1 VPDID
6 ESRFEILEE
15 IGVGG
20 MGSVYRAVQRSV
32 GRYVAVK
39 MLLPEHASNAS
50 GLARFVREAN
60 VIARLTHP
68 NIVQLI
74 DFGRDTQGNL
84 LLVMELLEGEP
95 LRTLLRREGRLP
107 PERAVVIAAQC
118 LQALRTAHAAGV
130 IHRDLKP
137 ENIFVHHTDDGDH
150 VKVLDFGV
158 AKLTEAD
165 AGDPNHTAQGSLVG
179 TLRYMAPEQ
188 VAGEAPDQRIDVY
201 AMGVTLYEMLSGAL
215 PYDGRDRF
223 VLLRQIIAE
232 APIPLQARA
241 PDVPTPLADVVM
253 RAIAK
258 QPSERFANVEEFRRA
273 LLPLLG
279 GEMSRWMVSESSGRF
294 GASGSGVVPAGA
306 MTSTGRLTPEA
317 STPIANSEVLRT
329 AMNVATQSSPG
340 QRPASRSPLLVVAL
354 VLAVLAVG
362 LGRRGRAA
370 ITPDRARNASRS
382 GARAHRGGARP
393 SWSRRASAPRCGPAR
408 MVVVQSTPAGARVTE
423 ASGVELCAATPCA
436 VSVPLGGTRPVVLTL
451 GETRLPVVLDGN
463 SASAAV
469 DLAPMAAP
477 PAAAASPA
485 TPRSS
490 SGGPAAPG
498 STAPAA
504 SPAGSCRCSCRTER
518 SLSAARPRPASPRRR
533 ARPSGRARREAARR
547 PRRRSPARR
556 RPATPSPPR
565 RTSPPASRAARS
577 PTGRARARRRAARP
591 PPPSPARRR
600 GRPRGRR
607 GSPPPRCP
615 RASAPANLP
624 RRLRRATPRPGRS
637 PARRAR
643 GRSRAGRAPVG

>member
-1 VPDID
+1 MNNSFSADLSRSMRSDAGVPDID

-32 GRYVAVK
+32 GRFVAVK

-95 LRTLLRREGRLP
+95 LRTLLRREGRLA

-137 ENIFVHHTDDGDH
+137 ENIFVHRTDDGDH

-158 AKLTEAD
+158 AKLTEAE
-165 AGDPNHTAQGSLVG
+165 AGDPNHTAQGSMVG

-188 VAGEAPDQRIDVY
+188 VAGDAPDQRIDVY

-232 APIPLQARA
+232 PPIPLLARA
-241 PDVPTPLADVVM
+241 PDVPAALADVVM

-258 QPSERFANVEEFRRA
+258 LPSERFANVEEFRRA
-273 LLPLLG
+273 LLPLG
-279 GEMSRWMVSESSGRF
+279 GEMSRWMVSSDGSGRF

-306 MTSTGRLTPEA
+306 MTSTGRVSPDPT
-317 STPIANSEVLRT
+317 STPIAHSEVLRA
-329 AMNVATQSSPG
+329 AMHSATNSSPG
-340 QRPASRSPLLVVAL
+340 FPTAPAPRRSPLVAVLVALGLIALGLGAAVLLRAPAAPIVPAAAAPPSTSPTTVLAPVVAP
-354 VLAVLAVG
+354 AP
-362 LGRRGRAA
+362 AA
-370 ITPDRARNASRS
+370 A
-382 GARAHRGGARP
+382 
-393 SWSRRASAPRCGPAR
+393 AR
-408 MVVVQSTPAGARVTE
+408 MVVVQTTPAGARITE

-436 VSVPLGGTRPVVLTL
+436 VSVPVGGTRPVVLTL
-451 GETRLPVVLDGN
+451 GATRLPVVLDGN
-463 SASAAV
+463 SASASV
-469 DLAPMAAP
+469 DLAPVAAPTP
-477 PAAAASPA
+477 PAAAPA
-485 TPRSS
+485 NS
-490 SGGPAAPG
+490 
-498 STAPAA
+498 
-504 SPAGSCRCSCRTER
+504 
-518 SLSAARPRPASPRRR
+518 
-533 ARPSGRARREAARR
+533 RPSNGGGRTHV
-547 PRRRSPARR
+547 R
-556 RPATPSPPR
+556 RPAPEP
-565 RTSPPASRAARS
+565 
-577 PTGRARARRRAARP
+577 G
-591 PPPSPARRR
+591 
-600 GRPRGRR
+600 GD
-607 GSPPPRCP
+607 
-615 RASAPANLP
+615 LP
-624 RRLRRATPRPGRS
+624 MFLPH
-637 PARRAR
+637 
-643 GRSRAGRAPVG
+643 

>member
-1 VPDID
+1 MNNSFSADLSRSMRSDAGVPDID

-107 PERAVVIAAQC
+107 PDRAAVIAAQC

-137 ENIFVHHTDDGDH
+137 ENIFVHRTDDGDH

-158 AKLTEAD
+158 AKLTEAE
-165 AGDPNHTAQGSLVG
+165 AGDPNHTAQGSMVG

-232 APIPLQARA
+232 PPAPLLARA
-241 PDVPTPLADVVM
+241 PDVPAPLAEIVM

-258 QPSERFANVEEFRRA
+258 QPSDRFANVEEFRRA

-279 GEMSRWMVSESSGRF
+279 GEMSRWMVSSESSGRF
-294 GASGSGVVPAGA
+294 GASASGVVPAGSA
-306 MTSTGRLTPEA
+306 TSTGR
-317 STPIANSEVLRT
+317 IAGDPSATAIAHSEVLRA
-329 AMNVATQSSPG
+329 AMQQATQSSPG
-340 QRPASRSPLLVVAL
+340 
-354 VLAVLAVG
+354 VLAP
-362 LGRRGRAA
+362 
-370 ITPDRARNASRS
+370 TP
-382 GARAHRGGARP
+382 
-393 SWSRRASAPRCGPAR
+393 RRAP
-408 MVVVQSTPAGARVTE
+408 
-423 ASGVELCAATPCA
+423 
-436 VSVPLGGTRPVVLTL
+436 
-451 GETRLPVVLDGN
+451 
-463 SASAAV
+463 
-469 DLAPMAAP
+469 
-477 PAAAASPA
+477 
-485 TPRSS
+485 
-490 SGGPAAPG
+490 
-498 STAPAA
+498 
-504 SPAGSCRCSCRTER
+504 
-518 SLSAARPRPASPRRR
+518 
-533 ARPSGRARREAARR
+533 
-547 PRRRSPARR
+547 
-556 RPATPSPPR
+556 
-565 RTSPPASRAARS
+565 
-577 PTGRARARRRAARP
+577 
-591 PPPSPARRR
+591 
-600 GRPRGRR
+600 
-607 GSPPPRCP
+607 
-615 RASAPANLP
+615 
-624 RRLRRATPRPGRS
+624 
-637 PARRAR
+637 
-643 GRSRAGRAPVG
+643 

>member
-1 VPDID
+1 MSKSFSADLSRSLRSDAGVPDID

-95 LRTLLRREGRLP
+95 LRTLLRREGRLA

-158 AKLTEAD
+158 AKLTEAE

-258 QPSERFANVEEFRRA
+258 QPSERFANVEDFRRA

-294 GASGSGVVPAGA
+294 SASGSGVVPAGA

-317 STPIANSEVLRT
+317 STPIANSEVLRA

-340 QRPASRSPLLVVAL
+340 QRPAGRSPLLLVAL
-354 VLAVLAVG
+354 VLAALTVG
-362 LGRRGRAA
+362 LVAA
-370 ITPDRARNASRS
+370 VALRSRPTEP
-382 GARAHRGGARP
+382 A
-393 SWSRRASAPRCGPAR
+393 APPAPAPAPAVAAPPVVVPAAPPPPAAAAR

-469 DLAPMAAP
+469 DLAPVAAP
-477 PAAAASPA
+477 PPAANPPA

-490 SGGPAAPG
+490 SG
-498 STAPAA
+498 S
-504 SPAGSCRCSCRTER
+504 
-518 SLSAARPRPASPRRR
+518 
-533 ARPSGRARREAARR
+533 
-547 PRRRSPARR
+547 
-556 RPATPSPPR
+556 
-565 RTSPPASRAARS
+565 
-577 PTGRARARRRAARP
+577 
-591 PPPSPARRR
+591 
-600 GRPRGRR
+600 GRPRGHRPSSEP
-607 GSPPPRCP
+607 GGE
-615 RASAPANLP
+615 LP
-624 RRLRRATPRPGRS
+624 MFLPH
-637 PARRAR
+637 
-643 GRSRAGRAPVG
+643 

>member
-1 VPDID
+1 MNNSYSADLSRSLRSDAGVPDID

-107 PERAVVIAAQC
+107 PERAAVIAAQC
-118 LQALRTAHAAGV
+118 LQALRAAHAAGV

-158 AKLTEAD
+158 AKITEAE
-165 AGDPNHTAQGSLVG
+165 AGDPNHTAQGSMVG

-223 VLLRQIIAE
+223 VLLRRIIAE
-232 APIPLQARA
+232 PPIPLLARA
-241 PDVPTPLADVVM
+241 PDVPAALAEVVM

-258 QPSERFANVEEFRRA
+258 VPSERFANVEEFRRA
-273 LLPLLG
+273 LVPMLG
-279 GEMSRWMVSESSGRF
+279 GERSRWMASSESSGRF

-306 MTSTGRLTPEA
+306 MTSTGRLTPDAA
-317 STPIANSEVLRT
+317 STPIAHSEVLRA
-329 AMNVATQSSPG
+329 AMQTATQSSPG
-340 QRPASRSPLLVVAL
+340 LRPSGRSPVLIVLL
-354 VLAVLAVG
+354 VLALLAVG
-362 LGRRGRAA
+362 LVAAAVLRAQQPPPA
-370 ITPDRARNASRS
+370 AP
-382 GARAHRGGARP
+382 
-393 SWSRRASAPRCGPAR
+393 SAPALAPAMVAPAPPPAPAAPPVAPPAAASR
-408 MVVVQSTPAGARVTE
+408 MVVVQSTPPGARVTE
-423 ASGVELCAATPCA
+423 ASGAELCAATPCA

-451 GETRLPVVLDGN
+451 GPTRLPVVLDGN

-469 DLAPMAAP
+469 DLAPVAAP
-477 PAAAASPA
+477 PPSAP
-485 TPRSS
+485 
-490 SGGPAAPG
+490 SG
-498 STAPAA
+498 
-504 SPAGSCRCSCRTER
+504 
-518 SLSAARPRPASPRRR
+518 
-533 ARPSGRARREAARR
+533 ARPSSGSGR
-547 PRRRSPARR
+547 PHGH
-556 RPATPSPPR
+556 
-565 RTSPPASRAARS
+565 RTSGES
-577 PTGRARARRRAARP
+577 G
-591 PPPSPARRR
+591 
-600 GRPRGRR
+600 GE
-607 GSPPPRCP
+607 
-615 RASAPANLP
+615 LP
-624 RRLRRATPRPGRS
+624 MFLPH
-637 PARRAR
+637 
-643 GRSRAGRAPVG
+643 